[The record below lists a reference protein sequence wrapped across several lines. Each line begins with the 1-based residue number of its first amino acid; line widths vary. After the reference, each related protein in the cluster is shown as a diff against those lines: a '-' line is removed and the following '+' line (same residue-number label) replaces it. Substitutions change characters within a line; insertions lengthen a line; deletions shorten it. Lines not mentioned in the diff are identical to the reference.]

1 MITSIKK
8 QTYAIQS
15 TLGVTLLIVFS
26 IFLNP
31 SQSHSADITGLEV
44 SFHGDEIHAS
54 ASVVLDEKYIN
65 ELKNGITKEFKIYV
79 DMYRVWRN
87 WPDEFIS
94 GKVILRTLKCDPV
107 KGEYI
112 ATSSSENIFVNKRF
126 KSFESMADWALRIDD
141 IRLIN
146 ISELEHGTYYVKVT
160 VESKIR
166 KLPPVIGYFM
176 IFLSENEFKI
186 HKNSSFFY
194 IGIKR

>member
-1 MITSIKK
+1 MITSIKNHIH
-8 QTYAIQS
+8 AIQ
-15 TLGVTLLIVFS
+15 TRLGVILLIVFS
-26 IFLNP
+26 IFFNP
-31 SQSHSADITGLEV
+31 SQSQSADVIGPEV

-65 ELKNGITKEFKIYV
+65 ELKKGITKNFKIYV
-79 DMYRVWRN
+79 DIYRVWHN

-94 GKVILRTLKCDPV
+94 GKVIFRTLKCDPV

-112 ATSSSENIFVNKRF
+112 ATSSSGNIFVNKRF
-126 KSFESMADWALRIDD
+126 KSFESMTDWALRIDD
-141 IRLIN
+141 IRLIPV
-146 ISELEHGTYYVKVT
+146 SELEPGTYYIRVT